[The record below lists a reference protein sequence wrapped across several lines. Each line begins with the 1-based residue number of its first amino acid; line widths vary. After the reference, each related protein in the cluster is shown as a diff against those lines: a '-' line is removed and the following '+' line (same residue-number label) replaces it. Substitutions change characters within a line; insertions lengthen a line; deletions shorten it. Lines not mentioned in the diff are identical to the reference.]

1 MWRGSCISPATREH
15 SPATLLK
22 GLLGPGSASFCG
34 CSELEKGQ
42 EDLPSHLRTD
52 PACICKEEENIE
64 DEDDLTSCRLGPVQ
78 LSARW

>member
-22 GLLGPGSASFCG
+22 GLLGPGSASFLRLLRA
-34 CSELEKGQ
+34 LEKGQ

-52 PACICKEEENIE
+52 PACICKEEEDIE
-64 DEDDLTSCRLGPVQ
+64 DEDDLTSCRLGPV
-78 LSARW
+78 